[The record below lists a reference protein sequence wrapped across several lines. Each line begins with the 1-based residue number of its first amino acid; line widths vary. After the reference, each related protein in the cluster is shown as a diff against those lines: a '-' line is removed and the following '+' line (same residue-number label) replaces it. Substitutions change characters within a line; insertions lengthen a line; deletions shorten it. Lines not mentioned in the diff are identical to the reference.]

1 MSLILTEELARR
13 IEQSEIELLES
24 RLTGVQSIEGNPM
37 GVEIKK
43 FGDAVA
49 YYVKNIPGPSFNNVK
64 GVSANQLDEI
74 DTILDFYHER
84 EIPANFEITPAHC
97 SVELFKL
104 LSERGYFQRGFRT
117 ALCASIADDFILS
130 AEQDTSI
137 SIREFE
143 DDEFA
148 IFGQIYTKGFNM
160 PSSLIDF
167 VAQNNRVLHHNEHWT
182 FYLARVKGEP
192 AGIGVLFEKDGIAT
206 LAASATIPEYRNKG
220 VHSALIAK
228 RLQHAQQNHCHM
240 IVGQTAY
247 GSGSLRNMER
257 AGMKIAYTKAIWTK
271 L

>member
-1 MSLILTEELARR
+1 MSLILTEELARG

-24 RLTGVQSIEGNPM
+24 RLTGVQKIAGNPM

-49 YYVKNIPGPSFNNVK
+49 FYVKNIPGPSFNNVK
-64 GVSANQLDEI
+64 GISGNQLDEI
-74 DTILDFYHER
+74 DAILDFYHKR

-97 SVELFKL
+97 SAELFKL

-117 ALCASIADDFILS
+117 ALYGSLSDDFTLS
-130 AEQDTSI
+130 EAQDI

-143 DDEFA
+143 YDEFA

-160 PSSLIDF
+160 PASLSEF
-167 VAQNNRVLHHNEHWT
+167 VAQNNQVLHQNKQWT
-182 FYLARVKGEP
+182 FYLASVKGEP

-228 RLQHAQQNHCHM
+228 RLQHALQNHCNM

>member
-1 MSLILTEELARR
+1 MSLILTEELARK

-24 RLTGVQSIEGNPM
+24 RLTGVQKIEGNPM

-49 YYVKNIPGPSFNNVK
+49 FYVKNIPGPSFNNVK
-64 GVSANQLDEI
+64 GISRDQLDEI
-74 DTILDFYHER
+74 DAILDFYHER
-84 EIPANFEITPAHC
+84 GLSANFEITPAHC
-97 SVELFKL
+97 SAELFQL

-117 ALCASIADDFILS
+117 ALYGPVTDDILLNTEEDS
-130 AEQDTSI
+130 SI
-137 SIREFE
+137 SIHEFE

-167 VAQNNRVLHHNEHWT
+167 VAQNNQVLHHNKHWT

-192 AGIGVLFEKDGIAT
+192 AGIGVLFEQDGIAT
-206 LAASATIPEYRNKG
+206 LAASATTPEYRNKG
-220 VHSALIAK
+220 VHSALVKK
-228 RLQHAQQNHCHM
+228 RLQQAQQNHCHM
-240 IVGQTAY
+240 IVGQTGY

-257 AGMKIAYTKAIWTK
+257 AGMKVAYTKAIWTK